1 MLTLIIY
8 LLLKKCNYIIILV
21 CNSEGRRLIVFN
33 IGDSIAYPM
42 HGAGVITEIEEKEVL
57 GECCSYYHVSLPYSK
72 MHVMVPVENSDKVG
86 VRAIICEDDID
97 EVLNVLGGES
107 DKMSNNWNRRFRENT
122 ERLRT
127 GDIYEVAGVVRNLV
141 RSDRVKKLSTGEKK
155 LLGNAKQILESE
167 LVLAGGL
174 TLDEAD
180 KLVEANI

>member
-1 MLTLIIY
+1 M
-8 LLLKKCNYIIILV
+8 
-21 CNSEGRRLIVFN
+21 FN

-86 VRAIICEDDID
+86 VRAIICKDDID

-174 TLDEAD
+174 TLDEVD

>member
-1 MLTLIIY
+1 
-8 LLLKKCNYIIILV
+8 
-21 CNSEGRRLIVFN
+21 
-33 IGDSIAYPM
+33 
-42 HGAGVITEIEEKEVL
+42 
-57 GECCSYYHVSLPYSK
+57 
-72 MHVMVPVENSDKVG
+72 MVPVENSDKVG

>member
-1 MLTLIIY
+1 M
-8 LLLKKCNYIIILV
+8 
-21 CNSEGRRLIVFN
+21 FN
-33 IGDSIAYPM
+33 IGDSITYPM

-86 VRAIICEDDID
+86 VRAIICKDDID

>member
-1 MLTLIIY
+1 M
-8 LLLKKCNYIIILV
+8 
-21 CNSEGRRLIVFN
+21 FN
-33 IGDSIAYPM
+33 VGDSIAYPM

-86 VRAIICEDDID
+86 VRAIICKDDID